1 MIVVLTFIGLGYGV
15 DDDDIVI
22 IVLLEYIRN
31 DGDEIKFPAVYAGQ
45 GFF

>member
-22 IVLLEYIRN
+22 IVLLEYIRDN
-31 DGDEIKFPAVYAGQ
+31 GDEIEFPAEYAGH